1 MTDTSPVAKGMVV
14 QDGKTTLDWTHFSAA
29 LFDLDGVVTKTARV
43 HASAWQRLFN
53 EFLQNYSIRTGRPF
67 RPFDLEQDYR
77 VYVDGKPRYE
87 GVKSFLDSREI
98 ALPWGTPEDSSDAD
112 TIYGLGKKKDGYF
125 EAYLRESG
133 VEVYEGTVRFL
144 RLARDRGLKTAVVSS
159 SSHCKQVVQ
168 SAGLTALF
176 DTRIDGLE
184 TQRLHLRGK
193 PAPDTF
199 LEAARRL
206 NAPPERAIVIE
217 DAQAG
222 VAAGRAGGFGL
233 VIGLDRRHQADVLR
247 QQGADIVAADL
258 SDLLPHMQQT

>member
-1 MTDTSPVAKGMVV
+1 MTDTSPIAKGVVV
-14 QDGKTTLDWTHFSAA
+14 QDGRTALEWTHFSAA

-53 EFLQNYSIRTGRPF
+53 EYLQHYSARTGRPF
-67 RPFDLEQDYR
+67 RPFDLEDDYR

-98 ALPWGTPEDSSDAD
+98 ALPWGTPEDSPEAD

-176 DTRIDGLE
+176 DTRVDGLE

-206 NAPPERAIVIE
+206 NVPPERAIVIE

-233 VIGLDRRHQADVLR
+233 VIGLDRRHQADALR

-258 SDLLPHMQQT
+258 SDLLPQTQRT